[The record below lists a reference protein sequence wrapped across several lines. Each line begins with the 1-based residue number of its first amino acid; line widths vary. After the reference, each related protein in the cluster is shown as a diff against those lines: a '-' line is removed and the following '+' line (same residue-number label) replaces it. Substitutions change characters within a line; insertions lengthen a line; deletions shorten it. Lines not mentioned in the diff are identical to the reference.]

1 MVAAVPNEA
10 RTLYCCSLDYTSIAD
25 PCATKLSQQNAHAA
39 RLHGRACWVTT
50 DIHQAAC
57 CYNHR
62 LRYLVHGIPCQRHRE
77 RSIPYSSRRPRVLVL
92 PYEELELGALVHSR
106 DFATATVHW
115 VLSFTIPSLPIWW
128 HEGRVLCPLH
138 MSVTRIPWPALD
150 LPAALLWPAGLKGV
164 PASRLHHMKR
174 IYMELL
180 LPSS

>member
-39 RLHGRACWVTT
+39 RLHSRACWVTT

-62 LRYLVHGIPCQRHRE
+62 LGYLVPGIPCQRHRE
-77 RSIPYSSRRPRVLVL
+77 RSILYSSRRPRVLVL
-92 PYEELELGALVHSR
+92 PYEELELEALVHSR

-115 VLSFTIPSLPIWW
+115 VLSFTTPSLPTWG
-128 HEGRVLCPLH
+128 HEGRGLCPLH
-138 MSVTRIPWPALD
+138 ASVTRIPGPVRCCRCTDCCD
-150 LPAALLWPAGLKGV
+150 LLV
-164 PASRLHHMKR
+164 
-174 IYMELL
+174 
-180 LPSS
+180 